1 MLTFNRKYIN
11 TKKMTPIKQYC
22 KIFKAGIGA
31 TGITSVLFNFTAGTL
46 NKYLDNNLGRATHA
60 PHARLTD

>member
-1 MLTFNRKYIN
+1 
-11 TKKMTPIKQYC
+11 MTPIKQYC

-31 TGITSVLFNFTAGTL
+31 TGITSVMFNFTAGTL